1 MKKISQ
7 SGLLFCRL
15 KLTEGLQMY
24 RTGILI
30 VSFLLFTGAIKAQ
43 SDEIFIQRE
52 FMNAVKK
59 GTRTLDGVPGP
70 NYWRNSANY
79 NLKAS
84 LEPVTGRIKGTG
96 VIEYRND
103 SPDILKNLTF
113 NLYPDLYKKGGQRNI
128 SVDPD
133 DEGDGMVLH
142 ELKINGTPFPLEK
155 MQRSKGTGLIK
166 LPEPLASKQK
176 LDIEVSWEFTM
187 PKVPDS
193 RIGTYGDSSFFVAYW
208 YPQIA
213 VYDDITGWDAL
224 GYDGEH
230 EFYTTAGNFEF
241 ELTVPGGVLVWAT
254 GTLQNKDE
262 IYTPAAIKLIDGAAA
277 SATPKIVCE
286 PADIT
291 SFLKTGTSHT
301 WKFKAEMVPDVSFCL
316 SNKMRWEALGLQ
328 LKNGKNV
335 LINSIYTPGT
345 DSLTPEV
352 AAISRHILKYFS
364 EDFPG
369 FPYPYEHMTVFNGS
383 GGMEFPMMV
392 NQDTENDRW
401 LATYVTTHEI
411 AHTYFPFVAGTNEK
425 RYSWM
430 DEGMAVYLPLSEQT
444 RMFNLLKYDESTTA
458 TLSRTMGTQMD
469 IPLMIPSY
477 NVTGPAHML
486 SAYARSGMAFL
497 ILEDIVGRE
506 AMKTA
511 LKGFLQT
518 WQHKHPTPYDFF
530 FYLNKSTGKD
540 LTWFWNPWFF
550 DYGFPDLAIKDAGVK
565 NSRKVEVERLGHFP
579 IPVRLEVE
587 YGDGTKEL
595 IGRSAEVWQNG
606 KNSLILEIP
615 GEKEIKSIKL
625 GSPKFPDVDL
635 TNNTLSF

>member
-1 MKKISQ
+1 
-7 SGLLFCRL
+7 
-15 KLTEGLQMY
+15 MY
-24 RTGILI
+24 RTGLLT
-30 VSFLLFTGAIKAQ
+30 VFLFLTVATLHAQ
-43 SDEIFIQRE
+43 TDDLFIQRE

-59 GTRTLDGVPGP
+59 GTRTLDGTPGKE
-70 NYWRNSANY
+70 YWRNSAGY
-79 NLKAS
+79 KLKAA
-84 LEPVTGRIKGTG
+84 LEPITGKIKGTG
-96 VIEYRND
+96 VIEYRNE
-103 SPDILKNLTF
+103 SPDNLKNLTF
-113 NLYPDLYKKGGQRNI
+113 ILYPDLYKRGAPKNI
-128 SVDPD
+128 QVDPG
-133 DEGDGMVLH
+133 DEGDGMIVH
-142 ELKINGTPFPLEK
+142 ELKINGTPFPLDK
-155 MQRSKGTGLIK
+155 MQRNKCTGLIK

-176 LDIEVSWEFTM
+176 LTIEVSWEFTM

-193 RIGTYGDSSFFVAYW
+193 RIGSYGDSAYFVGYW

-213 VYDDITGWDAL
+213 VYDDIHGWDAL

-241 ELTVPGGVLVWAT
+241 ELTIPNGILVWAT
-254 GTLQNKDE
+254 GTLQNREE
-262 IYTPAAIKLIDGAAA
+262 IFTTSGLKLIDEAAT
-277 SATPKIVCE
+277 SATAKIICE
-286 PADIT
+286 PKDIPRM
-291 SFLKTGTSHT
+291 LKGGTSHT
-301 WKFKAEMVPDVSFCL
+301 WKFKAEMVPDVSFCV
-316 SNKMRWEALGLQ
+316 SNNRRWEGVGLQ

-335 LINSIYTPGT
+335 MINSIYVPGT

-352 AAISRHILKYFS
+352 ASISRHIIQYFS
-364 EDFPG
+364 EVFPG
-369 FPYPYEHMTVFNGS
+369 IPYPYEHMTVFNGS

-401 LATYVTTHEI
+401 LAYYVTTHEI

-444 RMFNLLKYDESTTA
+444 KMFNLLRYDESTTA
-458 TLSRTMGTQMD
+458 NLSRTMGTQMD

-497 ILEDIVGRE
+497 ILEDMIGKE

-511 LKGFLQT
+511 LQGFLQT

-530 FYLNKSTGKD
+530 FYINKSAGKN
-540 LTWFWNPWFF
+540 LNWFWNPWFF
-550 DYGFPDLAIKDAGVK
+550 GYGYPDLALKDAGVK
-565 NSRKVEVERLGHFP
+565 SNRKVEVQRLGNYP

-587 YGDGTKEL
+587 FVDETKET
-595 IGRSAEVWQNG
+595 ISRSAEVWQNG
-606 KNSLILEIP
+606 KNSLILDIP
-615 GEKEIKSIKL
+615 GQKEIKSLKL